1 MDKVLLFEKIDN
13 VAKITLNRPSSYNS
27 VNKELAYAFLGAM
40 DSCLNDD
47 DIRAI
52 IITGEGKAFCAGQ
65 DLKEVTDPDSGLEL
79 EQIVSQHYNP
89 MALAVYNMPKP
100 VIAAVNGVAAGAG
113 ANLALICDIVVAKS
127 SSSFI
132 QAFSKIGLI
141 PDTGGTY
148 TMQRLVGYNRAM
160 ALAMTGDKVS
170 AEEAEKMGMIYKCIE
185 DDAFGEYVDT
195 LAQKMSKMP
204 TKGLALTKKA
214 FQEGL
219 NNTFEEQLAREA
231 HYQIIA
237 GHTHDYNEG
246 VSAFVEKR
254 KPNFKGR

>member
-1 MDKVLLFEKIDN
+1 MSTALLFEKIGH
-13 VAKITLNRPSSYNS
+13 VGKITLNRPNSYNS
-27 VNKELAYAFLGAM
+27 VNKELAYAFLAAM
-40 DSCLNDD
+40 KTCAEDD

-52 IITGEGKAFCAGQ
+52 VITGEGKAFCAGQ
-65 DLKEVTDPDSGLEL
+65 DLKEVTDPNSGLEL

-89 MALAVYNMPKP
+89 MALSVYNMPKP

-113 ANLALICDIVVAKS
+113 ANLALLCDIVVAKS
-127 SSSFI
+127 SASFI

-148 TMQRLVGYNRAM
+148 TMQRLVGYNKAM

-170 AEEAEKMGMIYKCIE
+170 ATEAEKMGMIYKCVE
-185 DDAFGEYVDT
+185 DEAFDEFVDK

-219 NNTFEEQLAREA
+219 NNSFEEQLAREA

-237 GHTHDYNEG
+237 GNTHDYNEG
-246 VSAFVEKR
+246 VTAFVEKR
-254 KPNFKGR
+254 KPEFKGQ